1 MPLTLDLR
9 DRLIFPALAV
19 AAAMLFGALLGA
31 RPLLALAFFG
41 AAATLA
47 LAFLAP
53 VTHLTLLLILTVVVP
68 YSFQNQS
75 AGSAGLL
82 PSDVLLLTGMLR
94 AGVVLLMYGIDRRRL
109 LAAVTCVVFLVG
121 ALFQLIHGLHGGA
134 EISAAGAEFRH
145 VLAYGTLLVGLPILL
160 DPDGRRRLLKGLLV
174 VGLLLGLF
182 GIAQWALNISYGA
195 AGDVGVRS
203 GVRLTTGGRGQVQGG
218 LYAFPVA
225 IGVSFAALMS
235 GALRSLW
242 SRVGVLAVLSLN
254 AVSLLLTFERT
265 FWVGAVVAVG
275 VIALRLGGRSRLR
288 ALIWIPLAALL
299 SVAALAALAPS
310 EFVTARERLLSINQY
325 GSDNSLR
332 YRVIESRHVVAKIN
346 EHPVIGSG
354 LADTIWWGRPY
365 AGVPPEAY
373 AFSHN
378 GYLWMA
384 WKLGVPLTALL
395 VALILLA
402 IFWRGPPGKDRLYAA
417 VRAGCQGGLLALLV
431 INVTWPAFRILS
443 ITPAIGL
450 FIAMCAVSGGER
462 TGGRRHP
469 LAQPLNDRSSAT

>member
-1 MPLTLDLR
+1 MPFALDLR
-9 DRLIFPALAV
+9 DSLTLSMLALVPAL
-19 AAAMLFGALLGA
+19 LFGALLGA
-31 RPLLALAFFG
+31 RPMIALALFG

-75 AGSAGLL
+75 TGSVGLL
-82 PSDVLLLTGMLR
+82 PSDVFLLTGMLR
-94 AGVVLLMYGIDRRRL
+94 AGVVLLMHGSDRRRL
-109 LAAVTCVVFLVG
+109 LTAGLCVVFLVG
-121 ALFQLIHGLHGGA
+121 ALFQLIQGLNGGG
-134 EISAAGAEFRH
+134 ELSAAGAEFRH
-145 VLAYGTLLVGLPILL
+145 LLAYGALLVALPIVA
-160 DPDGRRRLLKGLLV
+160 DARGRRRLLKGLLV
-174 VGLLLGLF
+174 VGFLVGSW
-182 GIAQWALNISYGA
+182 GVAQWVLNISFGA

-225 IGVSFAALMS
+225 IGLTFAALMS

-242 SRVGVLAVLSLN
+242 SRVGVLVALVLN
-254 AVSLLLTFERT
+254 IVAMLLTFERT
-265 FWVGAVVAVG
+265 FWVGAVVAIG
-275 VIALRLGGRSRLR
+275 FITLRLRGRSRLR
-288 ALIWIPLAALL
+288 ALILTPLAAVLGI
-299 SVAALAALAPS
+299 AALAALAPS

-332 YRVIESRHVVAKIN
+332 YRLIESRHVIAKIN
-346 EHPVIGSG
+346 ERPVAGWG

-365 AGVPPEAY
+365 AGVPPESY

-395 VALILLA
+395 VLLILLA
-402 IFWRGPPGKDRLYAA
+402 VFWRGPPGEDRLYAA
-417 VRAGCQGGLLALLV
+417 IRAGCQGGLLALLV

-450 FIAMCAVSGGER
+450 FIAMCAVSGATKDAAR
-462 TGGRRHP
+462 TGSLSR
-469 LAQPLNDRSSAT
+469 